1 MKKSSLKDTIPCMN
15 SIEVSCCVNNPVRT
29 ARRSSEKANTM
40 VPDSAMANAFWQTYF
55 RFPFLLTQK
64 NLKRFVFSNK

>member
-40 VPDSAMANAFWQTYF
+40 VPDSAMANAFG
-55 RFPFLLTQK
+55 RHISNFPFC
-64 NLKRFVFSNK
+64 